1 MERPKGPKTGDTQM
15 KPIKI
20 ATAATLMALTP
31 IAAQAAMPMIAPMSV
46 PAPIGGAGQV
56 QPVFLDLQQLER
68 DMLVLLHGTGGNG
81 GDSDDRSR
89 DGNSDDDNDDN
100 GGNSGGGN
108 GGNS

>member
-1 MERPKGPKTGDTQM
+1 M

-20 ATAATLMALTP
+20 ATTASLMALTP

-46 PAPIGGAGQV
+46 PAPIGDAEQV

-89 DGNSDDDNDDN
+89 DGNSDDGNSDDDNDDN

>member
-1 MERPKGPKTGDTQM
+1 M

-46 PAPIGGAGQV
+46 PAPIGDAGQV

-81 GDSDDRSR
+81 GDSHDD
-89 DGNSDDDNDDN
+89 SDDDNDDDSDDDNGNDSN
-100 GGNSGGGN
+100 GGNS
-108 GGNS
+108 